1 VIAYFILGVSLLI
14 GFILLSRWFVATEP
28 RQIAVAARWV
38 AFAVAVVI
46 GGLLIW
52 IGREALMVFLLPL
65 LLPIL
70 LRSRALWNRAKAA
83 AGPSPGQS
91 SQVETRFLR
100 MTLDHDSGVMT
111 GVVREGRLR
120 GRRLDELDQA
130 ELLELWRECRAEDT
144 QSAAVLEAY
153 LDRTQGEDWRQAAGA
168 GPGPGAGSGAGSGS
182 WPRGASTGMTR
193 QEAYEILGLASG
205 ASKKEIRAAHRR
217 LMQQMH
223 PDHGGSNYLA
233 AKINQAKDLL
243 LGG

>member
-14 GFILLSRWFVATEP
+14 GFIFLSRWFVATEP
-28 RQIAVAARWV
+28 RRVAVAARWI
-38 AFAVAVVI
+38 ALAVAVVV
-46 GGLLIW
+46 GGYLIW
-52 IGREALMVFLLPL
+52 AGRQALAVFLLPL

-83 AGPSPGQS
+83 AGPSPGQT

-130 ELLELWRECRAEDT
+130 EMQELWRECRAEDG

-168 GPGPGAGSGAGSGS
+168 GPGPGSGS
-182 WPRGASTGMTR
+182 ESKSGPRSAATGMTR

>member
-14 GFILLSRWFVATEP
+14 GLIFLSRWFVATEP
-28 RQIAVAARWV
+28 RRVAVAARWV
-38 AFAVAVVI
+38 GLVVAVVV
-46 GGLLIW
+46 GAYLIW
-52 IGREALMVFLLPL
+52 AGRQALAVFLLPL

-70 LRSRALWNRAKAA
+70 LRSRVLWNRAKAA
-83 AGPSPGQS
+83 AGPSPGQT

-111 GVVREGRLR
+111 GIVREGSLR
-120 GRRLDELDQA
+120 GRRLDELGQD
-130 ELLELWRECRAEDT
+130 EMLELWRECRAEDA

-168 GPGPGAGSGAGSGS
+168 GPGPGSGS
-182 WPRGASTGMTR
+182 ESKSGPRSAATGMTR
-193 QEAYEILGLASG
+193 QEAYEILGLAPG
-205 ASKKEIRAAHRR
+205 AGKKDIRAAHRR